1 MRNIFFLLFFTNC
14 ALANAN
20 SMIEYFNR
28 FIITFSSRSVSKN
41 DYASLVSYEIDP
53 AMRANYDI
61 FPPEQ
66 YSNIDN
72 ASDFVI
78 KNTDILFSGG
88 KSRML
93 FLNFVRENILGS
105 KKVIT
110 GRLVV
115 YNKEHL
121 TYSFKIEKY
130 QQDNVVIFE
139 NILAIIPYSEM
150 SSEFSCFYKF
160 KQIDDEVV
168 KLVDVKC
175 AG

>member
-1 MRNIFFLLFFTNC
+1 
-14 ALANAN
+14 
-20 SMIEYFNR
+20 
-28 FIITFSSRSVSKN
+28 
-41 DYASLVSYEIDP
+41 
-53 AMRANYDI
+53 
-61 FPPEQ
+61 
-66 YSNIDN
+66 
-72 ASDFVI
+72 
-78 KNTDILFSGG
+78 
-88 KSRML
+88 ML